1 MKKTPSASSHARLL
15 GALSLGLSVML
26 ASCGQPDI
34 NDDTASSV
42 LAVQGPFIPENEVRS
57 HLRQAGFSNSEIEV
71 MVRIARCESSLG
83 ARSYAWGGN
92 GHRHTGLWQIS
103 DLHKSACGY
112 GDLSLDGFRSKM
124 TAPGLNA
131 KCARVVY
138 LNAGGFGPWDCF
150 TGRR

>member
-1 MKKTPSASSHARLL
+1 MKKTNAFQLGFSVL
-15 GALSLGLSVML
+15 GACALVVG
-26 ASCGQPDI
+26 CGRPDV
-34 NDDTASSV
+34 NEEAGSRV
-42 LAVQGPFIPENEVRS
+42 LDVQGPFIPENEVRS
-57 HLRQAGFSNSEIEV
+57 HLRSAGFSASEQDV

-83 ARSYAWGGN
+83 AKSYAWGSN
-92 GHRHTGLWQIS
+92 GLRHTGLWQIS

-112 GDLSLDGFRSKM
+112 GSLSMDGFRSKM

-138 LNAGGFGPWDCF
+138 VNAGGFGPWDCF